1 MERPISTDMAS
12 FSLETWAVMA
22 LLSLGLVT
30 AVLHTLARY
39 LQAER
44 ELHELRQRVRDV
56 RTSYARRLA
65 EIAERAGEVIEVA
78 PITDQPDTVGS
89 IGGQSRRMAA

>member
-1 MERPISTDMAS
+1 MAP
-12 FSLETWAVMA
+12 FSPEIWAVMA
-22 LLSLGLVT
+22 LLSFGLVT

-44 ELHELRQRVRDV
+44 ELQDLRLRVQDV
-56 RTSYARRLA
+56 RATYARRLA

-78 PITDQPDTVGS
+78 PIAEQPDTAGS
-89 IGGQSRRMAA
+89 IGRVSHRMAA